1 MLDAAS
7 AEQMRKVPFRG
18 GGFVVRR
25 RRGMGWVVL
34 AIVLAIWQA
43 ASSLGFVNPIFL
55 PSPLDIGR
63 ALTALALSGQLFVHL
78 AASLKRLAAGFAIGA
93 SAGIAMGFCFGLV
106 SLARACGMPV
116 VAALFPI
123 PKIALLPLF
132 ILWFGIGEPSKIATI
147 AFGSFFPMT
156 IATMS
161 GVDAADRTLIR
172 MAQSFNVSMRDIV
185 LRVIWPAALPAIL
198 AGLRIASSIAI
209 VLIVAAEMIGAN
221 EGLGAFVLTAGNLMQ
236 SDQLLAGVV
245 VLSVLGLCIAELI
258 GFAER
263 RLLGWR

>member
-1 MLDAAS
+1 MLDAARPR
-7 AEQMRKVPFRG
+7 EIRIVPFRG

-34 AIVLAIWQA
+34 VIVAAIWQG
-43 ASSLGFVNPIFL
+43 ASSTGLVNPIFL
-55 PSPLDIGR
+55 PSPIDIGD
-63 ALTALALSGQLFVHL
+63 ALYKLTMSGQLFIHL
-78 AASLKRLAAGFAIGA
+78 AASLKRLIAGFAIGA
-93 SAGIAMGFCFGLV
+93 TAGIAMGFCFGLV

-161 GVDAADRTLIR
+161 GVDAVDRTLIR
-172 MAQSFNVSMRDIV
+172 MAQSFGVSTFDIV
-185 LRVIWPAALPAIL
+185 LRVVWPAALPAIL
-198 AGLRIASSIAI
+198 SGLRIASAIAI
-209 VLIVAAEMIGAN
+209 VLIVAAEMIGAS

-245 VLSVLGLCIAELI
+245 VLSALGLCVAALI

-263 RLLGWR
+263 KLLGWR